1 MKSILKL
8 IYTEYIDMT
17 GYTQI
22 NFWKIMYNCFFNK
35 QFRVRVLIQMM
46 KENKNRKCKEIIRR
60 KLLTKYK
67 IDVGIETEIGR
78 NLNPQHVEIGGMIL
92 RGKIG
97 ENCVIYHQ
105 VTMGQKEYGICGGG
119 YPEIGDNVI
128 IYTGA
133 KIIGNIK
140 IGNNVI
146 IGANSVVVSDIQDN
160 VTVAGVPAKIV
171 NERKI

>member
-1 MKSILKL
+1 MV
-8 IYTEYIDMT
+8 YA
-17 GYTQI
+17 
-22 NFWKIMYNCFFNK
+22 
-35 QFRVRVLIQMM
+35 
-46 KENKNRKCKEIIRR
+46 
-60 KLLTKYK
+60 
-67 IDVGIETEIGR
+67 
-78 NLNPQHVEIGGMIL
+78 
-92 RGKIG
+92 
-97 ENCVIYHQ
+97 
-105 VTMGQKEYGICGGG
+105 GGG

-171 NERKI
+171 KERKI